1 MSYKNILLTIVLLLF
16 ANCTASNLSIDK
28 KKIITKKGF
37 SNKGFALIFEK
48 KLYENDLISRK
59 LDERSLI
66 IFQKN
71 LNFNTHVKIT
81 NMLNNKSLIAKVGR
95 VSNYPVFNN
104 SVISLRIANELDLDT
119 EEPYIELVE
128 ILENSMFIAKKAK
141 TFDEEK
147 NVAKKAPIKKISINN
162 LNKTSIK
169 SNKKIKKDFSYKIRI
184 ADFFFRDTAKIMVNR
199 IINDTDVRNPK
210 IEKINEEKYRV
221 FLGPF
226 DNINSLQKSFND
238 VNILEFENIEIIQN
252 D

>member
-1 MSYKNILLTIVLLLF
+1 MNYKNFFLSVIFLFCASCATNNQSINKKNYIL
-16 ANCTASNLSIDK
+16 
-28 KKIITKKGF
+28 KKGF
-37 SNKGFALIFEK
+37 ANKGFTIVFNQN
-48 KLYENDLISRK
+48 YYDNGLISK
-59 LDERSLI
+59 KIDERSLI

-71 LNFNTHVKIT
+71 LNINTHVKIT

-95 VSNYPVFNN
+95 ASNYPAFNN

-128 ILENSMFIAKKAK
+128 IIENSMFIAKKAK

-162 LNKTSIK
+162 LNKTIKK
-169 SNKKIKKDFSYKIRI
+169 SNKKIKKDFSYKIKI
-184 ADFFFRDTAKIMVNR
+184 ADFFFKDTAKIMVNR

-226 DNINSLQKSFND
+226 DNINSLQKSYND
-238 VNILEFENIEIIQN
+238 VNILDFENIEITQN

>member
-81 NMLNNKSLIAKVGR
+81 NMLNNKSLITKVGR

>member
-28 KKIITKKGF
+28 KKITTKKGF

-95 VSNYPVFNN
+95 ASNYPAFNN

-128 ILENSMFIAKKAK
+128 IIENSMFIAKKAK

-162 LNKTSIK
+162 LNKTIKK
-169 SNKKIKKDFSYKIRI
+169 SNKKIKKDFSYKIKI
-184 ADFFFRDTAKIMVNR
+184 ADFFFKDTAKIMVNR

-226 DNINSLQKSFND
+226 DNINSLQKSYND
-238 VNILEFENIEIIQN
+238 VNILDFENIEITQN